1 MAYIGSF
8 DANTVQ
14 PSDFSALPAGDYT
27 CAITSSE
34 FKTSKSGGQYLA
46 LTYQVLDGPKKGRM
60 IWHNLN
66 LGSSNPQAV
75 EISQRDLSAIC
86 RAVGKMTI
94 QDSAE
99 LHDIPHVLTLGYV
112 PAKGEWPE
120 KNNIKKWAPTGGT
133 SPATAFKTV
142 PVATATPA
150 PRQAPAAAPAAPA
163 GTPPWKKTPAAP
175 VVPADAGVN
184 FDDDVAF

>member
-1 MAYIGSF
+1 MAYLGNF
-8 DANTVQ
+8 NANDIE

-27 CAITSSE
+27 CAIISSE
-34 FKTSKSGGQYLA
+34 FKQSKAGGQYLA

-66 LGSSNPQAV
+66 LGSTNPQAV

-86 RAVGKMTI
+86 RACGKMTI

-120 KNNIKKWAPTGGT
+120 KNNIKKWQPTGTT
-133 SPATAFKTV
+133 SPAAAFKTV
-142 PVATATPA
+142 PAAVTTPKAA
-150 PRQAPAAAPAAPA
+150 PRSAAPVAPAAPA
-163 GTPPWKKTPAAP
+163 GTPPWKKAPAAP
-175 VVPADAGVN
+175 VAEPI
-184 FDDDVAF
+184 DDDVAF

>member
-1 MAYIGSF
+1 MAYIGTF
-8 DANTVQ
+8 DSTTIA

-27 CAITSSE
+27 CAITASE
-34 FKTSKSGGQYLA
+34 FKQSKAGGQYLA
-46 LTYQVLDGPKKGRM
+46 LTYQVLEGPKKGRM

-86 RAVGKMTI
+86 HAVGKKVI
-94 QDSAE
+94 SDSAE

-120 KNNIKKWAPTGGT
+120 KNNIKKWSTTGSA

-142 PVATATPA
+142 PVATHAPVTHAPTPA
-150 PRQAPAAAPAAPA
+150 AAAPA
-163 GTPPWKKTPAAP
+163 GTPPWKKSPAAP
-175 VVPADAGVN
+175 VAESI
-184 FDDDVAF
+184 DDDVAF